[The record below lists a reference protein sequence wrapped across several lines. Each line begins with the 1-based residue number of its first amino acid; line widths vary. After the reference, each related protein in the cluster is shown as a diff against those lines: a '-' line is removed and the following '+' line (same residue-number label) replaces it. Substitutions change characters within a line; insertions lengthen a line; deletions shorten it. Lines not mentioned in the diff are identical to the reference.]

1 MVSVAMVK
9 GSVTMGDNIISFL
22 LGVFI
27 GGNLSF
33 FALALLMA
41 SKSGDKHND
50 D

>member
-1 MVSVAMVK
+1 MA
-9 GSVTMGDNIISFL
+9 DIIFAFL
-22 LGVFI
+22 IGAFI
-27 GGNLSF
+27 GGNVSF